1 MAARE
6 AEFPTSRLPLSPS
19 FPIFVSSLRRGT
31 VCRPSSGNGS
41 VLSDDIFQTRGLWYR
56 YSVGASGSES
66 RGRCWRCHSRPA
78 GRSRRGRMSRFS
90 RHVRRAKPSRIF
102 GGRRSPVRAFASGVR
117 ATAGCR
123 WWPIRNCP
131 VPGSSA
137 AVSRGSRCCGCSA
150 STATVPKPCSRSS
163 GGCPVGMHRRSVSAG
178 GGERSSGCAA
188 L

>member
-19 FPIFVSSLRRGT
+19 FTIFVSSLRRGT

-123 WWPIRNCP
+123 RWPIRNCP
-131 VPGSSA
+131 ARVRRCPGA
-137 AVSRGSRCCGCSA
+137 AGAAGAPHRRRR
-150 STATVPKPCSRSS
+150 SRSPALAAREDARL
-163 GGCPVGMHRRSVSAG
+163 GCIAGVCHAG